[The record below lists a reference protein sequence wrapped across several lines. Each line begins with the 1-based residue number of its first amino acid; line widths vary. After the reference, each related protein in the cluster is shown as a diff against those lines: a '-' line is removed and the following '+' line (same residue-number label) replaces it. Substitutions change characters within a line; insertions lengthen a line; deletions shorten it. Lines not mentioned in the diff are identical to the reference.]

1 MSLVAG
7 AGILLAPGQPRSGGR
22 ETTTAAAQ
30 TTSPAG
36 AAEAD
41 SKDFGRVPRGGLLD
55 RFDASV
61 FLAYGADPARQD
73 MIRRRV
79 AALPV
84 VEAFAYESPAE
95 AFKRFRVLFRDRPD
109 LLRGAT
115 EQTMP
120 ASFRVVL
127 HDPSQF
133 FELLREFCPRLD
145 PDGKPDCVEGV
156 EVVVDQH
163 QVAWNVLAGPWLH
176 TTDAMVVLA
185 SGVDPER
192 RKAIRAD
199 LEALP
204 VVEQVDFESKAA
216 ARRRLRQADVTAP
229 LALRDLALDSFRVRL
244 RVPARFA
251 ELYGRLC
258 SGRWSFS
265 TAPVCKPGVRVVIAN
280 PRSVYYG
287 LPR

>member
-1 MSLVAG
+1 
-7 AGILLAPGQPRSGGR
+7 
-22 ETTTAAAQ
+22 
-30 TTSPAG
+30 
-36 AAEAD
+36 
-41 SKDFGRVPRGGLLD
+41 LLD

-61 FLAYGADPARQD
+61 FLAYGVDPAQQE

-79 AALPV
+79 AALAV

-115 EQTMP
+115 EQTLP

-133 FELLREFCPRLD
+133 AELFREFCPRLG
-145 PDGKPDCVEGV
+145 PDGKPECVEGV

-185 SGVDPER
+185 SGVHPSGGR
-192 RKAIRAD
+192 RSV
-199 LEALP
+199 P
-204 VVEQVDFESKAA
+204 TW
-216 ARRRLRQADVTAP
+216 RR
-229 LALRDLALDSFRVRL
+229 
-244 RVPARFA
+244 
-251 ELYGRLC
+251 GRL
-258 SGRWSFS
+258 SSRWTSS
-265 TAPVCKPGVRVVIAN
+265 RKPPRGGVFDR
-280 PRSVYYG
+280 RT
-287 LPR
+287 